1 MENQM
6 EILLSKINEKF
17 NEQTLTLTT
26 AITKNVMEALDD
38 KLKIITEENNNLKT
52 RVSNLE
58 QKVSFLE
65 KEKRKNNLVLFGIEE
80 KGKTEL
86 ELVDFVK
93 EILQD
98 SGTHID
104 SQEISEI
111 HRIGTNYEKNRPLI
125 ISLTTSWKK
134 HLILK
139 NKRNLPTNVFVNEDY
154 PKEVLEIRKQLK
166 PELEAER
173 KKGNIAFIKYDKL
186 IVKKPTNPSREKR
199 KRETPTGSPTTPTP
213 YQKKTN
219 TQNEIT
225 EIQPPSTIKGVV
237 KPSILTFVTRERS
250 ASTSEMQKNEQR
262 PPRTGNNKQMQQQT
276 QI

>member
-1 MENQM
+1 M

-17 NEQTLTLTT
+17 NEQTITLTT

-38 KLKIITEENNNLKT
+38 KLKVLTEENNNLKT

-58 QKVSFLE
+58 QKISNLE
-65 KEKRKNNLVLFGIEE
+65 KEKRVKNLVFFGIEE

-86 ELVDFVK
+86 ELVDSVK
-93 EILQD
+93 EILVD

-104 SQEISEI
+104 SQEISNI
-111 HRIGTNYEKNRPLI
+111 HRIGTNFEKNRPII

-154 PKEVLEIRKQLK
+154 PKEVLETRKQLK
-166 PELEAER
+166 PQLEAER
-173 KKGNIAFIKYDKL
+173 KNGNIAFIKYDKL
-186 IVKKPTNPSREKR
+186 IVKKSMNSNREKR

-213 YQKKTN
+213 SQKKTN
-219 TQNEIT
+219 TKNEKIGT
-225 EIQPPSTIKGVV
+225 QYPSTNKEVL
-237 KPSILTFVTRERS
+237 KPSILAFVTRERS
-250 ASTSEMQKNEQR
+250 ASMSEMQKNE
-262 PPRTGNNKQMQQQT
+262 
-276 QI
+276 